1 MHERVLKD
9 IVISNMYASKCCYNN
24 CIRIILPDI
33 AVTYWKTFQQYSE
46 KEQKLVIQ
54 THLALCKQDI
64 KFLKCYK
71 TERNVDLH
79 KTFYFWQI
87 QICRK
92 LYLFLH
98 DLKHIRYKQIVVHF
112 DKNELKPCVQEL
124 V

>member
-24 CIRIILPDI
+24 CIRIILRDI

-71 TERNVDLH
+71 TERNGAREMSI
-79 KTFYFWQI
+79 YI
-87 QICRK
+87 
-92 LYLFLH
+92 
-98 DLKHIRYKQIVVHF
+98 KHSIFGKYRFVGNCIF
-112 DKNELKPCVQEL
+112 SCMI
-124 V
+124 